1 MSCQGSI
8 DDEVSPE
15 EWTEFAKYMKTSLIA
30 AGLDADLRELTTLR
44 GWLEASVPEAGS
56 ADGDAGQWAVPPDV
70 TVMERA
76 VLDLNQRDLWNGQNL
91 DANSLLALRCL
102 PEEQA
107 MDLLGSLYS
116 KGTGKGGVSIANPNN
131 YLQAAIAKI
140 VRTGGMSSGMNFTG
154 NQTRQKAAE
163 LGLSLEDLTLKALAR
178 LPLRASVKLL
188 ESAAAAQ
195 MGGSDP
201 NAVIIA
207 EATMLE
213 AQAQDNSRK
222 RPRDAM

>member
-1 MSCQGSI
+1 M
-8 DDEVSPE
+8 
-15 EWTEFAKYMKTSLIA
+15 
-30 AGLDADLRELTTLR
+30 
-44 GWLEASVPEAGS
+44 
-56 ADGDAGQWAVPPDV
+56 AVPPDV
-70 TVMERA
+70 TLMERA

-102 PEEQA
+102 SEEQA

-116 KGTGKGGVSIANPNN
+116 KGTGKGGVSISNPNN

-140 VRTGGMSSGMNFTG
+140 VRTGMSSGMNFTG

-178 LPLRASVKLL
+178 LPLRSSVKLL

-195 MGGSDP
+195 MGGADP

-207 EATMLE
+207 EDCAKFGQGQL
-213 AQAQDNSRK
+213 NSTLVQIC
-222 RPRDAM
+222 PACTVLLQ